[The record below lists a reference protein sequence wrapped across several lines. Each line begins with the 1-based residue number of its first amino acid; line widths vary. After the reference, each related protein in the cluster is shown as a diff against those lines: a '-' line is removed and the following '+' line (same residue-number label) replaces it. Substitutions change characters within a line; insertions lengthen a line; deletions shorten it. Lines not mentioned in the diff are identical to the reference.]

1 MLPLVDCYQE
11 LFNQFQWLRAA
22 ELKSF
27 VQFNSISQELTAP
40 VLNTCLE
47 RIVQFKSREK
57 HQKTSY
63 LCSNVCYAIILGHRF
78 SILVCVRA
86 WHVAK
91 KNLSAYSFSK
101 CPAKLLKCQLLSTVS
116 LLDITKILKLWRIFL
131 KYYLPTTNTVW
142 HIFNRFCL
150 LGRVLT

>member
-1 MLPLVDCYQE
+1 MTRAKR
-11 LFNQFQWLRAA
+11 LRAS

-116 LLDITKILKLWRIFL
+116 LLDITKIFKVVKGIF
-131 KYYLPTTNTVW
+131 KIFFTNSNIVW

-150 LGRVLT
+150 LGGVLT